1 MQANISQMKL
11 DIAILHEQKSSQ
23 LEKLDILKAD
33 SKNREISDA
42 IVISKYRDQL
52 SCQESDSKRT
62 VNALERRADEAE
74 HKIAEANR
82 SIQELQSEINR
93 RSLEAKILTT
103 AHKEE
108 IDSLQARI
116 REQEAVVKDLTQ
128 RASTI
133 SKRYKEGDLVSGSIR
148 GVNLPTHRKGLER
161 Y

>member
-11 DIAILHEQKSSQ
+11 DIAILHEQKSSE

-116 REQEAVVKDLTQ
+116 REQAVVKDLTQ